1 MNNARIFNNSVTL
14 PLKFILTFIEKRNHT
29 RRTMETIKPTQFLG
43 IWMDH
48 STAHLMEYTRDSME
62 TETVESTFTHQDRE
76 ETLNRSESVMHNKEQ
91 QKQRLYY
98 KELGEIIRKYD
109 EVVLFGP
116 TDAKAELFNILKE
129 DHLFDNINIGVED
142 ADKMTENQQHA
153 FVKWYFS
160 KHFTN

>member
-1 MNNARIFNNSVTL
+1 
-14 PLKFILTFIEKRNHT
+14 
-29 RRTMETIKPTQFLG
+29 METIKPTQFLG

-48 STAHLMEYTRDSME
+48 STAHLMEYTRDSMQ

-76 ETLNRSESVMHNKEQ
+76 ETLNRSESAMHNKEQ

-98 KELGEIIRKYD
+98 KELGEIIKKYD

-116 TDAKAELFNILKE
+116 TDAKSELFNILQE
-129 DHLFDNINIGVED
+129 DHLFDQINIGVED

-153 FVKWYFS
+153 FVRGYFS
-160 KHFTN
+160 KHFFN

>member
-1 MNNARIFNNSVTL
+1 
-14 PLKFILTFIEKRNHT
+14 
-29 RRTMETIKPTQFLG
+29 MEIIKPTQYLG

-109 EVVLFGP
+109 EVLLFGP
-116 TDAKAELFNILKE
+116 TDAKNELFNILKE
-129 DHLFDNINIGVED
+129 DHHFDEINVGVEN
-142 ADKMTENQQHA
+142 ADKMTEDQQHA
-153 FVKWYFS
+153 FVRGYFA
-160 KHFTN
+160 KHFFN

>member
-1 MNNARIFNNSVTL
+1 
-14 PLKFILTFIEKRNHT
+14 
-29 RRTMETIKPTQFLG
+29 MEIIKPTQYLG

-48 STAHLMEYTRDSME
+48 STAQLMEYTRDSME

-76 ETLNRSESVMHNKEQ
+76 QTLHRSENIMHHKEQ

-98 KELGEIIRKYD
+98 KELGQIIKKYD

-116 TDAKAELFNILKE
+116 TDAKSELFNILEE
-129 DHLFDNINIGVED
+129 DPLFDHVNIGVED

-153 FVKWYFS
+153 FVRGYFS
-160 KHFTN
+160 KHLNK

>member
-1 MNNARIFNNSVTL
+1 
-14 PLKFILTFIEKRNHT
+14 
-29 RRTMETIKPTQFLG
+29 METIKPTQYLG

-62 TETVESTFTHQDRE
+62 SETVESTFTHQDRE
-76 ETLNRSESVMHNKEQ
+76 ETLHPSENEMHNKEQ

-109 EVVLFGP
+109 EVLLFGP
-116 TDAKAELFNILKE
+116 TDAKTELFNILKE
-129 DHLFDNINIGVED
+129 DHHFDEINIGVEG

-153 FVKWYFS
+153 FVRGYFA
-160 KHFTN
+160 KHFFN

>member
-1 MNNARIFNNSVTL
+1 
-14 PLKFILTFIEKRNHT
+14 
-29 RRTMETIKPTQFLG
+29 METIKPTQFLG

-76 ETLNRSESVMHNKEQ
+76 ETLNRSESTMHNKEQ

-98 KELGEIIRKYD
+98 KELGEIIKKYD

-116 TDAKAELFNILKE
+116 TDAKAELFNILRD
-129 DHLFDNINIGVED
+129 DHLFDQINIGVED
-142 ADKMTENQQHA
+142 ADKMSEKQQHA
-153 FVKWYFS
+153 FVRGYFS
-160 KHFTN
+160 KHFYK

>member
-1 MNNARIFNNSVTL
+1 
-14 PLKFILTFIEKRNHT
+14 
-29 RRTMETIKPTQFLG
+29 MENIKPTQFLG

-76 ETLNRSESVMHNKEQ
+76 ETLNRSESAMHNKEQ

-98 KELGEIIRKYD
+98 KELGEIIKKYD

-129 DHLFDNINIGVED
+129 DHLFDQINIGVED
-142 ADKMTENQQHA
+142 ADKMSENQQHA
-153 FVKWYFS
+153 FVREYFA
-160 KHFTN
+160 KYLKN

>member
-1 MNNARIFNNSVTL
+1 
-14 PLKFILTFIEKRNHT
+14 
-29 RRTMETIKPTQFLG
+29 MENIKPTQFLG

-48 STAHLMEYTRDSME
+48 STAHLMEYTRDSMQ
-62 TETVESTFTHQDRE
+62 TETVESTLTHQDRE

-98 KELGEIIRKYD
+98 KELGEIIKKYD

-129 DHLFDNINIGVED
+129 DHLFDQINIGVED

-153 FVKWYFS
+153 FVRGYFS
-160 KHFTN
+160 KHF